1 MKNNKGFSLVELI
14 VVIAIMAILAAVA
27 VVSFSIYIER
37 ANDAADFEY
46 LSNLTYFA
54 ELYAIEN
61 QLGLDSVVV
70 SEHGVKGPEDI
81 GLWIIDP
88 VTGEKVL
95 YSYPE
100 YESIKEIYDGVGD
113 WAFQGEGFK
122 AEIDTMPEN
131 KEDQDASN
139 NGDGSCQQESDHAYS
154 EITKVDSTC
163 KRAGYIKY
171 KCSKCGKEN
180 IQQLQLADHKYPD
193 TPTFQ
198 NDSKYSYYICET
210 DGCSQIKIMSSDGS
224 IIVPIN

>member
-27 VVSFSIYIER
+27 VASFSIYIDR

-88 VTGEKVL
+88 TTGKKVL
-95 YSYPE
+95 YSYPK
-100 YESIKEIYDGVGD
+100 YENVKEIYDAIGN
-113 WAFQGEGFK
+113 WEFKGEGFK
-122 AEIDTMPEN
+122 DDIEIKHEN
-131 KEDQDASN
+131 KDDQDASN
-139 NGDGSCQQESDHAYS
+139 DGDSNICKTEADHNYTT
-154 EITKVDSTC
+154 TKVDSTC
-163 KRAGYIKY
+163 KRAGYIKNE
-171 KCSKCGKEN
+171 CSKCKKVN
-180 IQQLQLADHKYPD
+180 IQELPLGEHDYPD
-193 TPTFQ
+193 TPTYQ
-198 NDSKYSYYICET
+198 KGKYSYYICET
-210 DGCSQIKIMSSDGS
+210 EGCNQIKIMSSDGS
-224 IIVPIN
+224 VIVPIN

>member
-27 VVSFSIYIER
+27 VASFSIYIER

-88 VTGEKVL
+88 ATGEKVL
-95 YSYPE
+95 YSYPKHE
-100 YESIKEIYDGVGD
+100 GVKEIYDAVGD
-113 WAFQGEGFK
+113 WEFKGEGFK
-122 AEIDTMPEN
+122 DETEFKPGNE
-131 KEDQDASN
+131 EDKDNSN
-139 NGDGSCQQESDHAYS
+139 EGDGSCANEQHDYTTTQ
-154 EITKVDSTC
+154 VDSTC
-163 KRAGYIKY
+163 KRAGYIKQE
-171 KCSKCGKEN
+171 CSKCKKVN
-180 IQQLQLADHKYPD
+180 IQELPLGDHDYPD
-193 TPTFQ
+193 TPTYQ
-198 NDSKYSYYICET
+198 KGKYSYYVCET
-210 DGCSQIKIMSSDGS
+210 EGCSQIKIMSEDGS
-224 IIVPIN
+224 VIVPIN

>member
-61 QLGLDSVVV
+61 QFGLDSVVV

-81 GLWIIDP
+81 GLWVIVP
-88 VTGEKVL
+88 GQEEPKLVTGDK
-95 YSYPE
+95 
-100 YESIKEIYDGVGD
+100 IQEIYDAVGD
-113 WAFQGEGFK
+113 WEFKGEGFK
-122 AEIDTMPEN
+122 DEIDPMPEN
-131 KEDQDASN
+131 KEDLDDSN
-139 NGDGSCQQESDHAYS
+139 NGDGSCKQETDHEYS

-180 IQQLQLADHKYPD
+180 IQEQPLDDHEYPS
-193 TPTFQ
+193 TPTFT
-198 NDSKYSYYICET
+198 NGKYSYYICET
-210 DGCSQIKIMSSDGS
+210 DGCSQVKIMSSDGS
-224 IIVPIN
+224 VIVPVN

>member
-27 VVSFSIYIER
+27 VTSFAIYIDR

-81 GLWIIDP
+81 GLWVIDP
-88 VTGEKVL
+88 STGEKVL
-95 YSYPE
+95 YSYPTH
-100 YESIKEIYDGVGD
+100 ESIKEIYDAVGD
-113 WAFQGEGFK
+113 WEFKGEGFK
-122 AEIDTMPEN
+122 DEIESMPEN
-131 KEDQDASN
+131 KEDLDESN
-139 NGDGSCQQESDHAYS
+139 NGDNSCTQETDHEYS

-180 IQQLQLADHKYPD
+180 IQEQPLADHDYPD
-193 TPTFQ
+193 TPTYEKG
-198 NDSKYSYYICET
+198 KYSYYVCET

-224 IIVPIN
+224 VIVPID

>member
-54 ELYAIEN
+54 ELYAVEN

-88 VTGEKVL
+88 ATGEKVL
-95 YSYPE
+95 YSYPK
-100 YESIKEIYDGVGD
+100 YESIKEIYDAVGD
-113 WAFQGEGFK
+113 WEFKGEGFK
-122 AEIDTMPEN
+122 DETDFKPGYE
-131 KEDQDASN
+131 EDKDNSN
-139 NGDGSCQQESDHAYS
+139 EGDGTCADGLHDNTTTRKEATCQY
-154 EITKVDSTC
+154 T
-163 KRAGYIKY
+163 GWIKDT
-171 KCSKCGKEN
+171 CSKCGKVNVQE
-180 IQQLQLADHKYPD
+180 LPKVDHHFSD
-193 TPTFQ
+193 TPTRV
-198 NDSKYSYYICET
+198 NGKYSYYVCT
-210 DGCSQIKIMSSDGS
+210 YDGCSQIKIMSEDGS
-224 IIVPIN
+224 VIVPIN

>member
-27 VVSFSIYIER
+27 VVSFSVYIER

-61 QLGLDSVVV
+61 QVGLDSVVV

-81 GLWIIDP
+81 GLWVIVP
-88 VTGEKVL
+88 GQEEPTLVTGEK
-95 YSYPE
+95 
-100 YESIKEIYDGVGD
+100 IQEIYDAVGD
-113 WAFQGEGFK
+113 WEFKGEGFK
-122 AEIDTMPEN
+122 DEIDSKPEN
-131 KEDQDASN
+131 KEDKDESN
-139 NGDGSCQQESDHAYS
+139 DGDSQKCPTEADHNYTT
-154 EITKVDSTC
+154 TKVDSTC
-163 KRAGYIKY
+163 KRAGYIKNE
-171 KCSKCGKEN
+171 CSKCGKVN
-180 IQQLQLADHKYPD
+180 IQELPLADHDFPD

-224 IIVPIN
+224 VIVPIQ

>member
-27 VVSFSIYIER
+27 VASFSIYIDR

-54 ELYAIEN
+54 ELFAIEN

-81 GLWIIDP
+81 GLWVIVP
-88 VTGEKVL
+88 GQEEKGPQLMTGEK
-95 YSYPE
+95 
-100 YESIKEIYDGVGD
+100 IREIYDGVGD
-113 WAFQGEGFK
+113 WEFKGEGFK
-122 AEIDTMPEN
+122 DEIESMPEN
-131 KEDQDASN
+131 KEDMDESN
-139 NGDGSCQQESDHAYS
+139 NGDGSCEQDTDHEYS

-180 IQQLQLADHKYPD
+180 IQELPLGEHDYPD
-193 TPTFQ
+193 TPTYQ
-198 NDSKYSYYICET
+198 KGKYSYYVCET
-210 DGCSQIKIMSSDGS
+210 EGCNQIKIMSSDGS
-224 IIVPIN
+224 VIVPIN

>member
-14 VVIAIMAILAAVA
+14 VVVAIMAILAAVA
-27 VVSFSIYIER
+27 VVSFSIYIDR
-37 ANDAADFEY
+37 ANDAADFDY

-61 QLGLDSVVV
+61 QIGLDSVVV

-88 VTGEKVL
+88 ATGKKVL

-113 WAFQGEGFK
+113 WEFKGEGFK
-122 AEIDTMPEN
+122 DEIDPMPEN

-139 NGDGSCQQESDHAYS
+139 NGDGSCKVESDHLYS

-163 KRAGYIKY
+163 KRAGYIKF
-171 KCSKCGKEN
+171 KCSICGKEN
-180 IQQLQLADHKYPD
+180 IQELPLEDHVYSD
-193 TPTFQ
+193 TPTYEKGRY
-198 NDSKYSYYICET
+198 DYYVCIF
-210 DGCSQIKIMSSDGS
+210 DGCNQIKIMSENGS
-224 IIVPIN
+224 VIVPIE

>member
-27 VVSFSIYIER
+27 VASFSIYIER

-88 VTGEKVL
+88 ATGEKVL
-95 YSYPE
+95 YSYPK
-100 YESIKEIYDGVGD
+100 YESIKEIYDALGN
-113 WAFQGEGFK
+113 WEFKGEGFK
-122 AEIDTMPEN
+122 DDVNIKQDYE
-131 KEDQDASN
+131 EDKDSSN
-139 NGDGSCQQESDHAYS
+139 NGNAEICPNETDHNYTT
-154 EITKVDSTC
+154 TKVESTC
-163 KRAGYIKY
+163 KRAGYIKNE
-171 KCSKCGKEN
+171 CSKCGKVN
-180 IQQLQLADHKYPD
+180 IQEEPLADHDYPEA
-193 TPTFQ
+193 PTFE
-198 NDSKYSYYICET
+198 NGKYSYYVCQT
-210 DGCSQIKIMSSDGS
+210 DGCNHIKIMSSDGS
-224 IIVPIN
+224 VIVPIN